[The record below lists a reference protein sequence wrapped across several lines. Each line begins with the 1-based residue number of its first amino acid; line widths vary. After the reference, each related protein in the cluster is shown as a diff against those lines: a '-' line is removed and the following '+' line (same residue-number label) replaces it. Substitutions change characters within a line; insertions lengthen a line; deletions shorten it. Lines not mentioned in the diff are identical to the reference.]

1 MKGSE
6 KMKEFYSIKEIAEIL
21 GFKERSVRNWVE
33 TKKIKAVKI
42 LGGWRIP
49 KEELERL
56 KRGD

>member
-1 MKGSE
+1 
-6 KMKEFYSIKEIAEIL
+6 MKEFYSIKEIAEIL
-21 GFKERSVRNWVE
+21 GFKERTVRNWIE

-56 KRGD
+56 KKGE

>member
-6 KMKEFYSIKEIAEIL
+6 TMKEFYTVKEVAEIL
-21 GFKERSVRNWVE
+21 GFKERALRNWIDR
-33 TKKIKAVKI
+33 KKIKAVKI

-56 KRGD
+56 KKGE